1 VAHWLGVS
9 GGRGGR
15 IEVNEDLTVPG
26 HPDIFVI
33 GDAASLTGPSGCPL
47 PGLAPVA
54 KQQGRY
60 VAELIKRRLRG
71 QPPPP
76 PFRYHDEGSLAVIGR
91 ASAVA
96 DLGQV
101 KLTGWVAWL
110 LWGAVH
116 IFFLIS
122 FRHRVAVFFNWFWSW
137 LTYSSGARIITGESK
152 AGAGAGLRA
161 DEGLPSKPEAS

>member
-1 VAHWLGVS
+1 ML
-9 GGRGGR
+9 
-15 IEVNEDLTVPG
+15 
-26 HPDIFVI
+26 
-33 GDAASLTGPSGCPL
+33 AA
-47 PGLAPVA
+47 VA

-60 VAELIKRRLRG
+60 VAELIKSRLHG

-96 DLGQV
+96 DLGRV

-110 LWGAVH
+110 LWGAAH

-137 LTYSSGARIITGESK
+137 LTYSGGARIITGDSE
-152 AGAGAGLRA
+152 AGVRAGLRA
-161 DEGLPSKPEAS
+161 DAVEGLPSKPEAS